1 MKIRIDT
8 IQETEREASFVEEVT
23 EINTALAET
32 GVVDYQFVRA
42 VPVDVSFYRL
52 GTDLFFRGEFAGA
65 VAGTCARCLETYP
78 FTVRE
83 PFTFVLKPQPQTAT
97 EGREL
102 AAEDVSL
109 SFYSGDEVD
118 LAPLVGEAMILA
130 LPTRPLCKDDCRGLC
145 PQCGANRNLGACAC
159 RDQWTDPRLEAL
171 RSLKTSGK

>member
-1 MKIRIDT
+1 VKIRIDT
-8 IQETEREASFVEEVT
+8 IQESEREASFVEEVT

-32 GVVDYQFVRA
+32 GAVDYQFVRA

-52 GTDLFFRGEFAGA
+52 GTDLFFRGQFAGA
-65 VAGTCARCLETYP
+65 VAGTCARCLEPYP

-83 PFTFVLKPQPQTAT
+83 PFTFVLKPQTRTA
-97 EGREL
+97 EEPEL
-102 AAEDVSL
+102 AAEDLSL

-118 LAPLVGEAMILA
+118 LAPLVREAMILA

-145 PQCGANRNLGACAC
+145 PQCGANRNLVECAC

-171 RSLKTSGK
+171 RSFKSSGK